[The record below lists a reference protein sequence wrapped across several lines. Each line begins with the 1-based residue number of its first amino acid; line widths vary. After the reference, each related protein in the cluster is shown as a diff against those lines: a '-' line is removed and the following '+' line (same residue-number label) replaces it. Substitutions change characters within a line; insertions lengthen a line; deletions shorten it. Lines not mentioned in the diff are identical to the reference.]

1 MKLKHKKQDL
11 FKVNPNNV
19 VFAHCIA
26 KDLKYLIKMMK
37 YASSVALDDNHDD
50 ESTSIFVR
58 DEIDYKSDIL
68 KAIYISSVVTYGKCF
83 SQAHGRKAGQG
94 TAKPHP

>member
-1 MKLKHKKQDL
+1 
-11 FKVNPNNV
+11 
-19 VFAHCIA
+19 
-26 KDLKYLIKMMK
+26 MMK

-83 SQAHGRKAGQG
+83 SQAHG
-94 TAKPHP
+94 